1 MLKIPQNRVSINT
14 HKNIFM
20 KKFYL
25 LFTFMLTLL
34 LSACTS
40 SLFDKT
46 VKAYE
51 ESTKELASAS
61 SNEDCD
67 RIHDELME
75 KLYKITKEY
84 PDWKEIIEKEGENSE
99 AVKNVTKA
107 YEAWNE
113 ALKDATTDNH
123 YMVMTYCNF
132 PNAIEQIEGKAPS
145 SKSSVDKD
153 EDNSDDFTTSSSD
166 TNVDEMLDSYDEYV
180 NKLADFYNKLKDL
193 EPGSEDYMQVL
204 GEAQELE
211 GSYKDLLDKCKT
223 SVSEFTPEQMQRYTE
238 ITKRLT
244 ETMKSL

>member
-1 MLKIPQNRVSINT
+1 
-14 HKNIFM
+14 M
-20 KKFYL
+20 KKIYI

-34 LSACTS
+34 FSSCSS

-46 VKAYE
+46 VEAYE

-84 PDWKEIIEKEGENSE
+84 PDWEEIIKKEGDESE
-99 AVKNVTKA
+99 AVQKVTKA
-107 YEAWNE
+107 YEAWNN
-113 ALKDATTDNH
+113 ALKDATTDDH
-123 YMVMTYCNF
+123 YMFMTYCNF

-145 SKSSVDKD
+145 SKNSVSED
-153 EDNSDDFTTSSSD
+153 EEKSQDDSEDMSTSSSNS
-166 TNVDEMLDSYDEYV
+166 NVDEMLDSYEEYV
-180 NKLADFYNKLKDL
+180 NKLTDFYSKLKDL
-193 EPGSEDYMQVL
+193 DPGSADYMQAL

-223 SVSEFTPEQMQRYTE
+223 SISEFTPEQMQRYTE
-238 ITKRLT
+238 ITKKLT
-244 ETMKSL
+244 EAMK